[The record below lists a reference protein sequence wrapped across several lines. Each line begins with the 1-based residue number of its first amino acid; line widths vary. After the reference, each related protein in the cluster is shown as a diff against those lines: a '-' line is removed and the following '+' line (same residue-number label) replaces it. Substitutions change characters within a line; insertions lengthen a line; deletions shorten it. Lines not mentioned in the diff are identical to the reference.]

1 MTTRKNL
8 VEDWIAVRAVLSA
21 QVAALKTPDTIRGA
35 ETDRDGAA
43 TLATPGTLARLK
55 ICIGELNALLKEH
68 ARLDHAA

>member
-21 QVAALKTPDTIRGA
+21 QVATLKTSDTIR
-35 ETDRDGAA
+35 ESDRDGDA